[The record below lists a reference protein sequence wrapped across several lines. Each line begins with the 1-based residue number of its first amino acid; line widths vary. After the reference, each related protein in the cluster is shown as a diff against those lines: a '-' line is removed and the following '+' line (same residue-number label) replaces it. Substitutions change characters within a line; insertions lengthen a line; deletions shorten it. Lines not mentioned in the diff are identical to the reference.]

1 VSGDNGL
8 AGSKIIRDLLAQ
20 PKRRRE
26 EAVTGLKITRLK
38 LTEMAAAQ
46 LDALGL
52 SLADLVCVI
61 CFARKTRE
69 DEAQTYR
76 FEIEQVP
83 ADVRGELEHLAGL
96 ELRVVS
102 GEIVSAMRLAM
113 NETSTLGSLTSAN
126 CKAEE
131 EKR

>member
-1 VSGDNGL
+1 M
-8 AGSKIIRDLLAQ
+8 
-20 PKRRRE
+20 
-26 EAVTGLKITRLK
+26 TGLKITRLK
-38 LTEMAAAQ
+38 LSEMAAAQ
-46 LDALGL
+46 LNALGL

-83 ADVRGELEHLAGL
+83 ADIRGELQHLAGL

-102 GEIVSAMRLAM
+102 GAIVSAVRLAM
-113 NETSTLGSLTSAN
+113 NETNMHGSLPGAD
-126 CKAEE
+126 CEAEE